1 MRLTSNCLQTLFRDK
16 TGRVWCEGPWGFQ
29 YYMEHWKAS
38 QFDRSERRIISGDVL
53 IVPLSNSNVS
63 PTPPVPTT
71 SPPEQVNYP
80 QSVLATMSPGMRA
93 GFYSSK
99 WGSLPWIFSHIPPE
113 QYLIFRV
120 K

>member
-1 MRLTSNCLQTLFRDK
+1 MSVQCLFRDES
-16 TGRVWCEGPWGFQ
+16 GDVRIEGHCGFQ
-29 YYMEHWKAS
+29 YYMEHRKAKPL
-38 QFDRSERRIISGDVL
+38 DRTERRIISGDVL

-63 PTPPVPTT
+63 PTPPVPT
-71 SPPEQVNYP
+71 SGPPEQVNYP
-80 QSVLATMSPGMRA
+80 QSLLATMSPGMRA

-99 WGSLPWIFSHIPPE
+99 WGSLPWVFSRVPPE